1 MTNDEVQTLRRATTP
16 KKRVAFVRFP
26 FRANRVAFRV
36 NRAAFRANRVAF
48 RVNRAAFRV
57 SSKAFRA
64 NRVASVR
71 KACEKRA
78 TFV

>member
-1 MTNDEVQTLRRATTP
+1 MIIQTLRRATTP

-36 NRAAFRANRVAF
+36 NRAAFRVI
-48 RVNRAAFRV
+48 
-57 SSKAFRA
+57 SKAFRA